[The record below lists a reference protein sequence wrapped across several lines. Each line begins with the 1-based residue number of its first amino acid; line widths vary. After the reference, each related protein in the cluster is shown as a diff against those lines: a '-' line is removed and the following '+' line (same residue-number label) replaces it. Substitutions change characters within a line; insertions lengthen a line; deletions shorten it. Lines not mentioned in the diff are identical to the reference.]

1 MNLKSQKFHLHFGLE
16 KPVRILQL
24 TDVHLSLADDIDGDD
39 MKERAAHRRDVFFR
53 EAEFP
58 ERDPVGYLEEAME
71 YSKEFDCTVITGDL
85 IDFNSHANRE
95 MAKKIL
101 AGYDYL
107 FCPGS
112 HEFAPK
118 VGIHDTFE
126 YKREHWDEVQSP
138 FRGDMEFES
147 RIVGGVNLISMD
159 NSYYLWTQR
168 QFDLLKQEVAKGL
181 PIVLFCHCAFDSPAI
196 LQTPGTNFKTL
207 TRTKEEADFTISV
220 NEYIFN
226 EPLIKTAFSGH
237 YHGMGGTASMGEKE
251 GYVLA
256 PLFKGI
262 VGEITID

>member
-1 MNLKSQKFHLHFGLE
+1 MNLQSQKFHFHFGLE
-16 KPVRILQL
+16 KPVRILHL

-39 MKERAAHRRDVFFR
+39 MKEHAASRRDTFFR
-53 EAEFP
+53 EANFP

-85 IDFNSHANRE
+85 MDFNSHANRE
-95 MAKKIL
+95 VAKKIL
-101 AGYDYL
+101 AGHDYL

-118 VGIHDTFE
+118 VGIPDTFE
-126 YKREHWDEVQSP
+126 YKREHWDEVQSV

-147 RIVGGVNLISMD
+147 RIVGGVNLVSMD
-159 NSYYLWTQR
+159 NSFYVWTQR

-181 PIVLFCHCAFDSPAI
+181 PIVLFCHCAFNSPF
-196 LQTPGTNFKTL
+196 LNQTTDRFGSLSRP
-207 TRTKEEADFTISV
+207 KEVSDFTNEV
-220 NEYIFN
+220 NRYIYN

-237 YHGMGGTASMGEKE
+237 YHGLGGTASVGEKE

-256 PLFKGI
+256 PLFKGF
-262 VGEITID
+262 VGEIIID